1 MGLFENSHF
10 PYTNF
15 HEMNMDKLVE
25 TVEEAAGQAGQMADR
40 MGAAER
46 DIDTLETR
54 ADTTDVRIASINSN
68 IDSVESDI
76 DALETRATTSEGNIT
91 ALTTRVT
98 TAEGDIDALDT
109 RLTTDEATIATQA
122 TQIAGKSTV
131 GVDQLLA
138 GGVRVA
144 DITVDGSTTTL
155 YAPTAGSTYVR
166 AEDVP
171 FNNSDV
177 TPAMTATDCQAAIE
191 ELNTDI
197 GSLDAGD
204 IAFTPT
210 QIFPQADTV
219 EIALN
224 NANDRFVRIFAALN
238 KLEWLDH
245 YESYFD
251 WYNDDPTEN
260 HTYTWGLGTLVAA
273 GYVSGS
279 GSNLLFM
286 IPHVRSWAHGT
297 GMDPTV
303 TPQSWN
309 FELSGLITVRGVN
322 GYVPSMNN
330 VNVLTLSPTITFTN
344 AGIMVQITLPTAS
357 SSDNN
362 KPCNVY
368 MSNAQIVANWIAPT
382 T

>member
-40 MGAAER
+40 MAAAER
-46 DIDTLETR
+46 DIDTLDDR
-54 ADTTDVRIASINSN
+54 ADTTDARIATINDNITSING
-68 IDSVESDI
+68 DI

-91 ALTTRVT
+91 ALTARVT
-98 TAEGDIDALDT
+98 TSEGDIDALET
-109 RLTTDEATIATQA
+109 RLTTDEATISAQS

-131 GVDQLLA
+131 DVNQLLA

-144 DITVDGSTTTL
+144 DITIDDTTTTI

-197 GSLDAGD
+197 GSLNAGD

-286 IPHVRSWAHGT
+286 IPHVRSWAHGV

-322 GYVPSMNN
+322 GYVPNMNN

-357 SSDNN
+357 TADNN

>member
-25 TVEEAAGQAGQMADR
+25 TVEEAAGQAGQMAER
-40 MGAAER
+40 MTTAES

-54 ADTTDVRIASINSN
+54 ADATDNQISTINSN
-68 IDSVESDI
+68 INTINGDIDALEDRATTSEGDISGLTTRVTAAEGDI
-76 DALETRATTSEGNIT
+76 DALETRI
-91 ALTTRVT
+91 
-98 TAEGDIDALDT
+98 
-109 RLTTDEATIATQA
+109 TTDEATIATQA

-131 GVDQLLA
+131 DVDQLLA

-144 DITVDGSTTTL
+144 NITIDDTTTTI

-177 TPAMTATDCQAAIE
+177 TPTMTATDCQAAIE

-197 GSLDAGD
+197 GNLNAGD

-210 QIFPQADTV
+210 QIFPEANTV

-224 NANDRFVRIFAALN
+224 NANDRFVRIFHALN
-238 KLEWLDH
+238 KLEYIDH

-251 WYNDDPTEN
+251 WYNDDPSEN
-260 HTYTWGLGTLVAA
+260 HSYTWGLGVLVAA
-273 GYVSGS
+273 GYISSSG
-279 GSNLLFM
+279 NTLRFM
-286 IPHVRSWAHGT
+286 IPHVRSWAHGV
-297 GMDPTV
+297 GMDPV
-303 TPQSWN
+303 MSPQYWN
-309 FELSGLITVRGVN
+309 FELSGLISVRGVN
-322 GYVPSMNN
+322 GYVPDMNN
-330 VNVLTLSPTITFTN
+330 VNVLTLSPTITFTG
-344 AGIMVQITLPTAS
+344 AGIQVLITLPTAS
-357 SSDNN
+357 ISDNN

-368 MSNAQIVANWIAPT
+368 MSNAQIVANWTAPT